1 MLESN
6 EEFLENWPRIGD
18 RLFVQNSW
26 AIDAAIAT
34 SRGERLYRLKIA
46 FKNAADLLVNHTTT
60 HPHERPNLV
69 WPIVFCYR
77 QYIELALKDVIDSYG
92 LQVMTGPEIRPNWN
106 SHKLEDLW
114 ISYKRIIGQTL
125 VESIADDIQ
134 GLPAVEACINEFV
147 GIDPG
152 SYTFRYPVGRD
163 GRQTE
168 IPCDSIDLYHLRD
181 VMERLCIFFDATE
194 SSLDEHFNPTQQ
206 QYP

>member
-6 EEFLENWPRIGD
+6 EEFLESWPQIGD
-18 RLFVQNSW
+18 RLFVQNAW
-26 AIDAAIAT
+26 AIDAAITT

-46 FKNAADLLVNHTTT
+46 SQNAADLLVNHTTT
-60 HPHERPNLV
+60 RPHERANLV

-92 LQVMTGPEIRPNWN
+92 LQVMTDPEIKPNWN

-114 ISYKRIIGQTL
+114 NSYKRIIGSTL
-125 VESIADDIQ
+125 VASTADDIQ

-163 GRQTE
+163 GRKTE

-181 VMERLCIFFDATE
+181 VMERLCIFFDAAE
-194 SSLDEHFNPTQQ
+194 SSLDEHFNPTSRQC
-206 QYP
+206 P